1 MDNTPAPSPGYW
13 AVIPAL
19 IRYDDQ
25 ICANAKLLYAEISS
39 LINDAG
45 FCWADNGYFA
55 RLYRVSERSI
65 RTWLEQL
72 EGAGYIRT
80 QEKRGQRN
88 AVQWRRIYAA
98 VNPLT
103 GVKNPDFSLEEN
115 FQTGSRSGFSLEDNF
130 QTDGKTESS
139 LEENFRS
146 LEENFQTYNNI
157 TNSITRES
165 PRSTPRSSP
174 RITPECLPERF
185 EAFWKFYRSIP
196 GEGGQPRNE
205 KRAEAVRAWDKLRP
219 DDKLVDRIGRALQRQ
234 LRTADWRKGV
244 GIPMAATYLNQRRW
258 EDAEELPEADELLS
272 PADGPNA
279 PIPTGKDVVWV

>member
-1 MDNTPAPSPGYW
+1 MDNTPVPSPGYW

-45 FCWADNGYFA
+45 FCWADNSYFA

-65 RTWLEQL
+65 RAWLEQL
-72 EGAGYIRT
+72 EGAGYIKT

-103 GVKNPDFSLEEN
+103 GVRNPDFSLEEN
-115 FQTGSRSGFSLEDNF
+115 FQTGSRNDV
-130 QTDGKTESS
+130 S

-146 LEENFQTYNNI
+146 LEENFQTNNYI
-157 TNSITRES
+157 TNSKNKES
-165 PRSTPRSSP
+165 PRTSP
-174 RITPECLPERF
+174 RRTPECLPERF

-205 KRAEAVRAWDKLRP
+205 KRAEAVKAWDKLRP

-272 PADGPNA
+272 PSDGPNA
-279 PIPTGKDVVWV
+279 PEPVGKDVVWV

>member
-1 MDNTPAPSPGYW
+1 MDNTPVPSPGYW

-45 FCWADNGYFA
+45 FCWADNSYFA

-65 RTWLEQL
+65 RASE
-72 EGAGYIRT
+72 
-80 QEKRGQRN
+80 
-88 AVQWRRIYAA
+88 
-98 VNPLT
+98 
-103 GVKNPDFSLEEN
+103 FSLEEN
-115 FQTGSRSGFSLEDNF
+115 FQSGSRNAA
-130 QTDGKTESS
+130 S

-146 LEENFQTYNNI
+146 LEENFQTNTYI
-157 TNSITRES
+157 TNSKNNRES
-165 PRSTPRSSP
+165 PRTSP
-174 RITPECLPERF
+174 RRTPECLPERF

-205 KRAEAVRAWDKLRP
+205 KRAEAVKAWDKLQP
-219 DDKLVDRIGRALQRQ
+219 DDALIDRIGRALQKQ

-258 EDAEELPEADELLS
+258 EDAEELPEAEELLS

-279 PIPTGKDVVWV
+279 PTPVGKDVVWV

>member
-1 MDNTPAPSPGYW
+1 MDNTPIPSPGYW

-39 LINDAG
+39 LVNRDG
-45 FCWADNGYFA
+45 FCWADNSYFA
-55 RLYRVSERSI
+55 ALYRVSERSI
-65 RTWLEQL
+65 RAWLDQL

-103 GVKNPDFSLEEN
+103 GAPEPDFSLEEN
-115 FQTGSRSGFSLEDNF
+115 FQTGSRNDV
-130 QTDGKTESS
+130 S

-146 LEENFQTYNNI
+146 LEENFQTNYYI
-157 TNSITRES
+157 TNSKNNKTC
-165 PRSTPRSSP
+165 PRTTPRTTPRSSP
-174 RITPECLPERF
+174 KYLPERF
-185 EAFWKFYRSIP
+185 EAFWDFYRKIP
-196 GEGGQPRNE
+196 GPDGQPRNE
-205 KRAEAVRAWDKLRP
+205 KRAEAIKAWDRLQP
-219 DDKLVDRIGRALQRQ
+219 DGALVDRIGRAIQKQ
-234 LRTADWRKGV
+234 LHSDEWRRGI

-258 EDAEELPEADELLS
+258 EDAEELPEAEELLS

-279 PIPTGKDVVWV
+279 PTPVGKDVVWV

>member
-1 MDNTPAPSPGYW
+1 MDEREEAAPGQPVQPGYW

-19 IRYDDQ
+19 VRYDDQ

-39 LINDAG
+39 LVNRDG

-65 RTWLEQL
+65 RAWIEQL

-80 QEKRGQRN
+80 QEKRGARN

-103 GVKNPDFSLEEN
+103 GVKDAEFSLEEN
-115 FQTGSRSGFSLEDNF
+115 FQTGSRNG
-130 QTDGKTESS
+130 TS

-146 LEENFQTYNNI
+146 LEENFQTNYYI
-157 TNSITRES
+157 TNSTNKES
-165 PRSTPRSSP
+165 PRTSP
-174 RITPECLPERF
+174 RRTPQCLPERF
-185 EAFWKFYRSIP
+185 EAFWNFYRSIP
-196 GEGGQPRNE
+196 GEGGRARNE
-205 KRAEAVRAWDKLRP
+205 KRAEAVKAWDRLRP
-219 DDKLVDRIGRALQRQ
+219 DDQLVDRIGRALQKQ

-258 EDAEELPEADELLS
+258 EDAEDLPEAGTAEEPQPRERGQNLQW
-272 PADGPNA
+272 
-279 PIPTGKDVVWV
+279 I

>member
-1 MDNTPAPSPGYW
+1 MDNTPVPSPGYW

-25 ICANAKLLYAEISS
+25 ICANAKLLYAEISC
-39 LINDAG
+39 LVNRDG

-65 RTWLEQL
+65 RAWLDQL

-80 QEKRGQRN
+80 QEKRGARN

-103 GVKNPDFSLEEN
+103 GAPEPDFSLEEN
-115 FQTGSRSGFSLEDNF
+115 FQTGSRNDV
-130 QTDGKTESS
+130 S

-146 LEENFQTYNNI
+146 LEENFQTYNNRI
-157 TNSITRES
+157 TSKNKES
-165 PRSTPRSSP
+165 PRQTPRTLP
-174 RITPECLPERF
+174 QVLPERF
-185 EAFWKFYRSIP
+185 EAFWKFYRAIP
-196 GEGGQPRNE
+196 GEGGLPRNE
-205 KRAEAVRAWDKLRP
+205 KRAEAVKAWDKLRP
-219 DDKLVDRIGRALQRQ
+219 DDKLVDRIGRALQKQ
-234 LRTADWRKGV
+234 MKTADWKKGI
-244 GIPMAATYLNQRRW
+244 GIPMASTYLNQRRW
-258 EDAEELPEADELLS
+258 EDAEDLPDAPELLS